1 MNIMEAKEE
10 KDEEEKKRMK
20 NRKMQEKGIT
30 LIALVVTII
39 VLLIL
44 AGISISMLTGQN
56 GILNRASQA
65 KKAQGTSQV
74 EELAKLK
81 LQELYTDNL
90 GVPDDT
96 TVKTAIAEEL
106 RKQGYEVQNV
116 TTSNAT
122 VKGILI
128 KDADGKSIDGVNIGP
143 GATTKIR
150 VELDVEGAGAIKTY
164 VKINGKYY
172 EINITGTN
180 VSLSTEEYA
189 EIPNGSQENQIKLTP
204 PTDGAEMTVDGTKV
218 TAEKVIENGTE
229 ITIKAGSETK
239 TVTFNVKVE
248 NTSITKDVNVVVAAI
263 KKVENPAS
271 YGTNPNAQAMADEAG
286 KVFALPTGASY
297 VTGTVDTGVVVNVKG
312 SEFVWVPVDDVV
324 LDTSRDADLPKSSD
338 TGTSSG
344 KTYTPM
350 AVQVGNDYKGIL
362 YDFSGSNGY
371 LKYGSN
377 ANYQGGSSDFRE
389 PDVVSDY
396 DGGNSDTVD
405 GKITTTKLTTEYNA
419 MIASVLKYKGFYVAR
434 YEAGLDKTTNEVV
447 FKNASVEANNVTTA
461 DASNSETSSWYGLYK
476 KIKTFTN
483 DNDKVVSSMIWG
495 SQYDAMLNWMAKNG
509 KTVGD
514 SNSSIRNN
522 TTTTGGKDTD
532 IINNV
537 NDLYGCNY
545 EWTLEANGS
554 YLRAIRGGYS
564 GDFSPAIRSLS
575 YPYDTY
581 SGNSSRATLCIK

>member
-1 MNIMEAKEE
+1 
-10 KDEEEKKRMK
+10 MK

-65 KKAQGTSQV
+65 KKAQSTSQV

-106 RKQGYEVQNV
+106 RRQGYEVQNV

-150 VELDVEGAGAIKTY
+150 VELDVEGAGDIKTY

-180 VSLSTEEYA
+180 VSLSTDEYA

-248 NTSITKDVNVVVAAI
+248 NTSITKNVNVVVAAI

-286 KVFALPTGASY
+286 KVFALPTGARY
-297 VTGTVDTGVVVNVKG
+297 LEGTVDTGIVVNIKE

-338 TGTSSG
+338 AGTSNG

-350 AVQVGNDYKGIL
+350 AVQVGNDYKGLL
-362 YDFSGSNGY
+362 YEFSESNGY

-377 ANYQGGSSDFRE
+377 SNYQGFLSQYKE
-389 PDVVSDY
+389 PDVVSYDTGDY
-396 DGGNSDTVD
+396 KSEGITIDT
-405 GKITTTKLTTEYNA
+405 LTSEYNA
-419 MIASVLKYKGFYVAR
+419 MIASILKYKGFYVAR
-434 YEAGLDKTTNEVV
+434 YEAGLDENKNIV
-447 FKNASVEANNVTTA
+447 FKNASVAENNVTTT

-483 DNDKVVSSMIWG
+483 ASDKVVSSMIWG
-495 SQYDAMLNWMAKNG
+495 SQYDTMMSWMAKTG
-509 KTVGD
+509 KTVGT

-532 IINNV
+532 IVNNV
-537 NDLYGCNY
+537 YDLYGCHY
-545 EWTLEANGS
+545 EWTLEACDTF
-554 YLRAIRGGYS
+554 YRALRGGYS
-564 GDFSPAIRSLS
+564 GNTESPAGRIRFN
-575 YPYDTY
+575 PYLTNSDY
-581 SGNSSRATLCIK
+581 SSRATLYIE

>member
-1 MNIMEAKEE
+1 
-10 KDEEEKKRMK
+10 
-20 NRKMQEKGIT
+20 
-30 LIALVVTII
+30 
-39 VLLIL
+39 
-44 AGISISMLTGQN
+44 MLTGQN

-239 TVTFNVKVE
+239 TVAFNVKVE
-248 NTSITKDVNVVVAAI
+248 NTSITKNVNVVVAAI

-271 YGTNPNAQAMADEAG
+271 YGTNPNAQAMADEDE
-286 KVFALPTGASY
+286 KIFALPTGASY
-297 VTGTVDTGVVVNVKG
+297 VTGTVDTGVVVNIKG

-338 TGTSSG
+338 TGTSGGKG

-350 AVQVGNDYKGIL
+350 AVQVGDDYKGIL
-362 YDFSGSNGY
+362 YNYSGSNSY
-371 LKYGSN
+371 LKYASN
-377 ANYQGGSSDFRE
+377 SNYQGSSSQYRE
-389 PDVVSDY
+389 PDVVSYDTGDY
-396 DGGNSDTVD
+396 KSEG
-405 GKITTTKLTTEYNA
+405 ITTDTLTSEYNA
-419 MIASVLKYKGFYVAR
+419 MIASILKYKGFYVAR
-434 YEAGLDKTTNEVV
+434 YEAGLDENKNIV
-447 FKNASVEANNVTTA
+447 FKDASVAENKVTTT
-461 DASNSETSSWYGLYK
+461 DASYSETYRWYGLYK
-476 KIKTFTN
+476 KIKTFTT
-483 DNDKVVSSMIWG
+483 DSDKVVSSMIWG
-495 SQYDAMLNWMAKNG
+495 SQYDAMMNWMAKNG
-509 KTVGD
+509 KNVGN
-514 SNSSIRNN
+514 SNSSIYNN
-522 TTTTGGKDTD
+522 TTTTGNKSTD
-532 IINNV
+532 VVNNV
-537 NDLYGCNY
+537 YDLYGCHF
-545 EWTLEANGS
+545 EWTLEDCNS
-554 YLRAIRGGYS
+554 NTRAKRGGFS
-564 GDFSPAIRSLS
+564 GYDYSPASRTYDGPYYTGSLI
-575 YPYDTY
+575 
-581 SGNSSRATLCIK
+581 SSRATLYIK

>member
-1 MNIMEAKEE
+1 
-10 KDEEEKKRMK
+10 MK

-65 KKAQGTSQV
+65 KKTQSTSQV

-122 VKGILI
+122 VRGILI
-128 KDADGKSIDGVNIGP
+128 KDADGKSIDEVNINP

-189 EIPNGSQENQIKLTP
+189 KVPSESQENQIKLTP

-218 TAEKVIENGTE
+218 TAEKVIKNGTE

-248 NTSITKDVNVVVAAI
+248 NTSITKNVNVVVAAI

-271 YGTNPNAQAMADEAG
+271 YGINPNAQAMADEDE
-286 KVFALPTGASY
+286 KIFALPTGARY
-297 VTGTVDTGVVVNVKG
+297 LEGTVNTGVVVNIKG

-362 YDFSGSNGY
+362 YEFSGSNSY
-371 LKYGSN
+371 LKYASN
-377 ANYQGGSSDFRE
+377 SNYQGGSSDCRE
-389 PDVVSDY
+389 PDIVSYDTGDY
-396 DGGNSDTVD
+396 KSEG
-405 GKITTTKLTTEYNA
+405 ITKDILTSEYNA
-419 MIASVLKYKGFYVAR
+419 MIASILKYKGFYVAK
-434 YEAGLDKTTNEVV
+434 YEAGLDENKNIV
-447 FKNASVEANNVTTA
+447 FKDASVAENKVTTA
-461 DASNSETSSWYGLYK
+461 DASNSETYRWYGLYK
-476 KIKTFTN
+476 KIKTFTT
-483 DNDKVVSSMIWG
+483 DSDKVVSSMIGG
-495 SQYDAMLNWMAKNG
+495 SQYDAMMNWMAKNE
-509 KTVGD
+509 KNVGD
-514 SNSSIRNN
+514 SNSSICNN

-537 NDLYGCNY
+537 NDLYGCHY
-545 EWTLEANGS
+545 EWTLGG
-554 YLRAIRGGYS
+554 LRQQ
-564 GDFSPAIRSLS
+564 FSS
-575 YPYDTY
+575 
-581 SGNSSRATLCIK
+581 